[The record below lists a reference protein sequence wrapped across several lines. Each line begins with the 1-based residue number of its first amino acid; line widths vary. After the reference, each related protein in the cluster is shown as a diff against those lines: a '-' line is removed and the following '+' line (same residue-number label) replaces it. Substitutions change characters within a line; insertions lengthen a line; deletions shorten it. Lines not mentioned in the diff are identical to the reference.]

1 MRDGRLVG
9 VIDWGDARIGDPA
22 IDYAWL
28 LNGPFPDWDV
38 DDELRRRALVYHRL
52 GPWFEVH
59 YGDFTGRPEWVRSG
73 LAGVRSQTV
82 TVRLALISDQ
92 HGNDVAF
99 RAALDDVE
107 RLGVDEIVC
116 LGDVVQGGAEP
127 AQTLDRLAALGCE
140 TVLGNADAFLLEV
153 PVDSPE
159 PVTERQLEVR
169 EWTLSQL
176 GSSHLEQI
184 RAFAPVVRRE
194 LDGVSLLLFHGSPR
208 SYDDVLLPELGGEA
222 LEPFLGHDAALL
234 AGGHTHLQWTRRIG
248 DALYVNPGS
257 VGISYDRHADPPV
270 LRPLAEWA
278 LVTVADGAVGV
289 EFRQV
294 PYAVEDVQAA
304 AQQSGRP
311 YADEWAAQWSSG

>member
-1 MRDGRLVG
+1 
-9 VIDWGDARIGDPA
+9 
-22 IDYAWL
+22 
-28 LNGPFPDWDV
+28 
-38 DDELRRRALVYHRL
+38 
-52 GPWFEVH
+52 
-59 YGDFTGRPEWVRSG
+59 
-73 LAGVRSQTV
+73 
-82 TVRLALISDQ
+82 VRLALLSDQ

-99 RAALDDVE
+99 GAVLADVE

-116 LGDVVQGGAEP
+116 LGDVVQGGTEP

-153 PVDSPE
+153 PADSPE
-159 PVTERQLEVR
+159 PVSAQQLEVR

-176 GSSHLEQI
+176 SSSHLEQM

-194 LDGVSLLLFHGSPR
+194 LDGMPLLLFHGSPG

-222 LEPFLGHDAALL
+222 LEPFFGQDAALL

-278 LVTVADGAVGV
+278 LVTAADGAVGV

-294 PYAVEDVQAA
+294 AYPVVDVQAA
-304 AQQSGRP
+304 AMQSGRP
-311 YADEWAAQWSSG
+311 HADEWAAQWAS

>member
-1 MRDGRLVG
+1 M
-9 VIDWGDARIGDPA
+9 W
-22 IDYAWL
+22 
-28 LNGPFPDWDV
+28 
-38 DDELRRRALVYHRL
+38 RRSSASA
-52 GPWFEVH
+52 
-59 YGDFTGRPEWVRSG
+59 TSC
-73 LAGVRSQTV
+73 
-82 TVRLALISDQ
+82 
-92 HGNDVAF
+92 
-99 RAALDDVE
+99 RAAT
-107 RLGVDEIVC
+107 
-116 LGDVVQGGAEP
+116 EP

-153 PVDSPE
+153 PADSPE

-176 GSSHLEQI
+176 DPSQLEQI
-184 RAFAPVVRRE
+184 RSFAPVVRRE

-257 VGISYDRHADPPV
+257 VGVSYDRHTDPPV

-278 LVTVADGAVGV
+278 LVTVADGAVAV

-294 PYAVEDVQAA
+294 PYAVEDVRAA
-304 AQQSGRP
+304 AERSGRP
-311 YADEWAAQWSSG
+311 YAGRVRRRSWRR

>member
-1 MRDGRLVG
+1 MRSLV
-9 VIDWGDARIGDPA
+9 
-22 IDYAWL
+22 L
-28 LNGPFPDWDV
+28 L
-38 DDELRRRALVYHRL
+38 
-52 GPWFEVH
+52 
-59 YGDFTGRPEWVRSG
+59 
-73 LAGVRSQTV
+73 
-82 TVRLALISDQ
+82 SDQ

-99 RAALDDVE
+99 RAALEDVE
-107 RLGVDEIVC
+107 RLGVEEIVC
-116 LGDVVQGGAEP
+116 LGDVVQGGSEP
-127 AQTLDRLAALGCE
+127 AQTLDRLATLGCE

-153 PVDSPE
+153 PTDSPE

-176 GSSHLEQI
+176 DPSHLAQI
-184 RAFAPVVRRE
+184 RSFTPVVRRE
-194 LDGVSLLLFHGSPR
+194 LTGMSLLLFHGSPR

-257 VGISYDRHADPPV
+257 VGISYDRHADSLG

-278 LVTVADGAVGV
+278 LVTVADGTVAV

-294 PYAVEDVQAA
+294 PYPVEDVQAA
-304 AQQSGRP
+304 AKRSGRP
-311 YADEWAAQWSSG
+311 HADEWAAQWGASPRP